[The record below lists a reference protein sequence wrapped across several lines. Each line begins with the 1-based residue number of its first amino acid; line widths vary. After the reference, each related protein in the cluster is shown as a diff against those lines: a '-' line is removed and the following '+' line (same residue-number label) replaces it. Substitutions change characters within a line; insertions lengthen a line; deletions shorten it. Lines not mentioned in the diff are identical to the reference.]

1 MHACMT
7 RSCLRINEESVAVS
21 EQRSISVHD
30 VISFQRLLIRVYT
43 VACYK
48 NVGLGCMVGV
58 STNFLKENCVSFRKK
73 SLKLGHVFCAGMIM
87 TS

>member
-21 EQRSISVHD
+21 ERRSISVHD

-73 SLKLGHVFCAGMIM
+73 SLKLGQVFCAGMIM
-87 TS
+87 TP